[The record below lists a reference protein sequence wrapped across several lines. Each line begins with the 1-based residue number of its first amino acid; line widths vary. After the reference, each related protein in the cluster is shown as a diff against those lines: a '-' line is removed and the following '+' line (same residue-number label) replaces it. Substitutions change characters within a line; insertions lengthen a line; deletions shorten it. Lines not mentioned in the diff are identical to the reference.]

1 VPAENFTYQVKF
13 SFLRDIL
20 YEFSMDSEAN
30 MRIDAM
36 INGAAV
42 NTQVLN
48 GLTLKELTSRL
59 SPGDI
64 VRAQIL
70 EFVANEV
77 LLKLFDST
85 TLQAS
90 VPDGFEGEVGKYTN
104 FVVKESLPDRLVLE
118 EQKNTVPKVQKDD
131 GDILKALSKM
141 GVSQSDDNIKLA
153 KTIIENKLPLTK
165 EFFDNTSKLLQSS
178 KEIDIPKAII
188 MEANKIEATPESI
201 KQLGLLEKGSVSL
214 SNQLKELVTLL
225 EDANN
230 SFNKSNQNDISS
242 QNLKMSDTLKSNE
255 RQTALVSRGVVQ
267 ENLVAKE
274 NSPNQKATISS
285 VTSNIEGEKNN
296 VQVPTK
302 KAAESKLFDAQSFLK
317 QLEDSLGAKNDLIL
331 DNSGK
336 ETKPVEKVLDRLVVN
351 KEVLQENAKKIA
363 IELKNDIEKLYIKP
377 ENMDREKNIE
387 LEKNIKTMGENLEN
401 IKEEISSLN
410 FNNKEVILQKVDN
423 ILNQLRFIND
433 VKSFG
438 YYIPIPVKLNG
449 VLKQA
454 DLYVLKRNKNKKV
467 NPEDATIFL
476 ALDTSNMGRVETLLS
491 INKKSISLN
500 MRIEE
505 KEYENYIRTRFV
517 DLFNLL
523 SSKGY
528 KLTDIKYRQINEP
541 VNMFNVNK
549 VVNNILTSNS
559 SGVDIRL

>member
-1 VPAENFTYQVKF
+1 
-13 SFLRDIL
+13 
-20 YEFSMDSEAN
+20 MDSEAN

>member
-1 VPAENFTYQVKF
+1 
-13 SFLRDIL
+13 
-20 YEFSMDSEAN
+20 